1 MKLSK
6 QVEIMK
12 LGVYLLEDWPREA
25 EYEGSPIDVAIYL
38 LQRFREVAPSLR
50 ARYGA
55 DWLNVNDI
63 KSILEGE

>member
-1 MKLSK
+1 MKLRK

-12 LGVYLLEDWPREA
+12 LGIYLLEDWPREA
-25 EYEGSPIDVAIYL
+25 EYGGSPIDVAVYL

-50 ARYGA
+50 ARYGT

-63 KSILEGE
+63 KSILGDE